1 MEIYNAPQRKQ
12 RKLKPQRSGLKL
24 FLLSAAG
31 VSTVLLL
38 AFLAYFFYLLGA
50 LPKVDRLADYRPPI
64 LSQVYGADGNL
75 VGEFY
80 LERRTVVPVDKIPR
94 RLIQAFVA
102 AEDSNFYQHKGID
115 YTGIARAAFKNL
127 MVLRKKEGAS
137 TITQQVA
144 KSMLLTPEKKFSRK
158 LKEAILAKRMEERL
172 SKDDILYIYLN
183 QIYLGA
189 GAYGVQLAAETYFG
203 KEVDQLNLAE
213 MAILAGLPKAP
224 NAYSPIKHMDRA
236 KARQLYVLERMVKEG
251 YITQAE
257 ADHAKATEIVI
268 KPLKKVNAQQSAYFL
283 EEVRKQLE
291 EKYGEE
297 RLYKDGLKIYTTMNA
312 EMQKGAYDAVVS
324 GLKALDKRQGFRGA
338 ASYLAQEEVEPFCD
352 KVEEGIDDLALKQ
365 GENYQ
370 GVVIGVDPSKRELT
384 VRVGDRSGTVP
395 HKYMNW
401 AGKLELINSYGKP
414 EQKRAIALGAVLELQ
429 VKEPDVNRAGAVFA
443 LDQVPEAQAAL
454 IAIDP
459 MTGGV
464 RAMVG
469 GYDFKK
475 SQFNRA
481 MQARRNPGSAFKPI
495 IYAAALDKGMTTASI
510 IDDSQVEYASGGEKS
525 WKPKNYDNKYR
536 GPVTMREALTDS
548 INVVSV
554 KILEQIGVYS
564 AIEYAKKLGIESE
577 LANNL
582 TLALGSSSVT
592 PMELTSAYAVFASGG
607 YRTTPYFITKVVD
620 REGNVLEEVPEPKPI
635 PVFKAVSS
643 ATAPEPAAEEGG
655 EAAEGT
661 GADAEAAEPE
671 SAEEPKKVQTIEQ
684 SVLRG
689 VGAVPVISPETSYI
703 MTNLMQ
709 SVVTSGT
716 GGRARALG
724 RPVAGKTGT
733 TNDMKDAWFVGYVPQ
748 LVAGVWVGYDQE
760 RSLGASGS
768 GGQAAAPIW
777 TEFMQ
782 RALSGVPVK
791 SFRAPSNVTFALI
804 DPRSG
809 HLAREGAPGAV
820 QECFISGSEPTSY
833 AAEAP
838 PVQPAEEQA
847 PGSAAQVPGMT
858 EVIDR
863 R

>member
-1 MEIYNAPQRKQ
+1 METYKAQHR
-12 RKLKPQRSGLKL
+12 RLKGGSGMKIFLGL
-24 FLLSAAG
+24 FAG
-31 VSTVLLL
+31 CSTIALM
-38 AFLAYFFYLLGA
+38 AFLGYFFYLLGA

-64 LSQVYGADGNL
+64 LSQVFGTDGTL

-80 LERRTVVPVDKIPR
+80 LERRTVVPVDKMPK
-94 RLIQAFVA
+94 RLIQAFVS

-115 YTGIARAAFKNL
+115 YLGIARAAFKNV
-127 MVLRKKEGAS
+127 MSMRKKEGAS

-172 SKDDILYIYLN
+172 SKDEILYIYLN

-203 KEVDQLNLAE
+203 KEVDALNLAE
-213 MAILAGLPKAP
+213 MAMLAGLPKAP
-224 NAYSPIKHMDRA
+224 NSYSPIKHLDRA
-236 KARQLYVLERMVKEG
+236 KERQAYVLERMVKEG

-257 ADHAKATEIVI
+257 ADYARATPIVI
-268 KPLKKVNAQQSAYFL
+268 QPLKKVNADQSAYFL
-283 EEVRKQLE
+283 EQVRMQLI

-312 EMQKGAYDAVVS
+312 EMQRAAYDSVVN
-324 GLKALDKRQGFRGA
+324 GLKSLDKRQGFRGA
-338 ASYLAQEEVEPFCD
+338 AKYLEEVEVEPFCK
-352 KVEEGIDDLALKQ
+352 KVEDGIDDLSLKA
-365 GENYQ
+365 GSVYQ
-370 GVVIGVDPSKRELT
+370 GVVTAVDPVKRELA
-384 VRVGDRSGTVP
+384 VRVGDRTGTVP
-395 HKYMNW
+395 RKNMEW
-401 AGKLELINSYGKP
+401 AGKLEFVRDYGKP
-414 EQKRAIALGAVLELQ
+414 EGKRAIGLGAVLELQ
-429 VKEPDVNRAGAVFA
+429 VKVPDKERAGAVFA

-459 MTGGV
+459 LTGGV

-469 GYDFKK
+469 GYDFRK

-495 IYAAALDKGMTTASI
+495 IYAAALDNGMTTANV
-510 IDDSQVEYASGGEKS
+510 IDDSQVEYESGQEKS
-525 WKPKNYDNKYR
+525 WKPRNYDNKYR

-554 KILEQIGVYS
+554 KILEQIGTS
-564 AIEYAKKLGIESE
+564 AAIEYAKKLGIASPM
-577 LANNL
+577 ANNL

-592 PMELTSAYAVFASGG
+592 PMELTSAYGVFASGG
-607 YRTTPYFITKVVD
+607 YRTTPYFVTRVLD
-620 REGNVLEEVPEPKPI
+620 REGNVLEEVAEPKI
-635 PVFKAVSS
+635 PTFARISSAAAVSG
-643 ATAPEPAAEEGG
+643 EEAAGEGG
-655 EAAEGT
+655 EEG
-661 GADAEAAEPE
+661 EAG
-671 SAEEPKKVQTIEQ
+671 EEPITLQQEEP
-684 SVLRG
+684 VLSAATG
-689 VGAVPVISPETSYI
+689 GAFPVIPPETAFI

-716 GGRARALG
+716 GGRARAVG

-733 TNDMKDAWFVGYVPQ
+733 TNDMKDAWFVGFVPQ

-760 RSLGASGS
+760 RSLGSSGS

-782 RALSGVPVK
+782 RALAGVPVK
-791 SFRAPSNVTFALI
+791 PFRSPGNVTFALI

-809 HLAREGAPGAV
+809 HLAREGSPGAV
-820 QECFISGSEPTSY
+820 QECFIAGSEPTSY
-833 AAEAP
+833 APEAP
-838 PVQPAEEQA
+838 AEVPAELPLEQ
-847 PGSAAQVPGMT
+847 
-858 EVIDR
+858 
-863 R
+863 